1 MAWWVDCKDVLD
13 DEMKP
18 VVVIFDK
25 PPRKSSYLFSLLAIN
40 GGDTHDYQ
48 EKFLSEILKVYKD
61 LDCLI
66 LYKSKRPSDDFRY
79 NQFIARIKI
88 EYSEKFRV
96 ISEEYAPVRLME
108 NASVVISRAGS
119 STAFIAKT
127 EGKNS
132 IIYDPAGIVNPN
144 DPSYRDIPVIQNVVS
159 LKNYVAQF

>member
-1 MAWWVDCKDVLD
+1 M
-13 DEMKP
+13 
-18 VVVIFDK
+18 
-25 PPRKSSYLFSLLAIN
+25 YLFSLLAIN
-40 GGDTHDYQ
+40 GCDTHDYQ
-48 EKFLSEILKVYKD
+48 EKFLSDILKVYKD

-79 NQFIARIKI
+79 NQFIARMKL
-88 EYSEKFRV
+88 EYSENFRV
-96 ISEEYAPVRLME
+96 INEEYAPIRLME

-119 STAFIAKT
+119 STAFIANT

-144 DPSYRDIPVIQNVVS
+144 DPSYRGIRVIQNVVS